1 MISGIS
7 GSSSLNQSYMTQMR
21 QQMFSKIDTDGDGK
35 HSKEEIS
42 AMIANGPQGGPSVDE
57 IFSRAD
63 TDGDGSIS
71 QIEFEADSTPDRQ
84 IQGSGFGG
92 MGSVTSADFLQQM
105 FNKIDTNGDGA
116 LGTDEISQMVANGP
130 QGGPSV
136 ADIFSESDTDGD
148 GTISQAEFEAV
159 QASKQ
164 QEQESMAGMEAATS
178 SDFQQQMFSK
188 IDTDGDGAL
197 SMDEI
202 SSMVANGPQG
212 GPSADEIFDTADTNK
227 DGYVSQAEFEAAQ
240 PDKGAQDSNS
250 AQSSSNAQD
259 TLFTK
264 LLEDLKNEAT
274 STSST
279 SGNAAH
285 LLSAAIQSYMQSSTD
300 NYSQSNMNSLLGSSL
315 YV

>member
-71 QIEFEADSTPDRQ
+71 QTEFEADSPPDRQ
-84 IQGSGFGG
+84 MQGSGFGG

-116 LGTDEISQMVANGP
+116 LGTDEIS
-130 QGGPSV
+130 
-136 ADIFSESDTDGD
+136 
-148 GTISQAEFEAV
+148 
-159 QASKQ
+159 
-164 QEQESMAGMEAATS
+164 
-178 SDFQQQMFSK
+178 
-188 IDTDGDGAL
+188 
-197 SMDEI
+197 
-202 SSMVANGPQG
+202 SMVANGPQG

-227 DGYVSQAEFEAAQ
+227 DGYISQTEFEAMQ
-240 PDKGAQDSNS
+240 PDKGAQNSNS

-264 LLEDLKNEAT
+264 LLEDLENEAT
-274 STSST
+274 STPST

-285 LLSAAIQSYMQSSTD
+285 LLNAAIQSYMQSSTD
-300 NYSQSNMNSLLGSSL
+300 NYSQSNMKSLLGSSL
-315 YV
+315 YM